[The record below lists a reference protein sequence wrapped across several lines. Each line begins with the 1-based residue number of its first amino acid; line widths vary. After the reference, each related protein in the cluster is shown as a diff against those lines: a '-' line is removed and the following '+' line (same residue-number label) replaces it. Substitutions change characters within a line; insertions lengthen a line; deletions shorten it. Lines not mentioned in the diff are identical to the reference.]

1 MSRFVLAVTVLV
13 CLIFVPASMPQ
24 SFPGVLAG
32 HNDNGRTG
40 QNLYETTLTPQ
51 NVNMTGFGKVFTYP
65 VDGPIFAQPLYV
77 PNVIIPNQGM
87 HNVLYVATENDSVYA
102 FDADGLTTT
111 PLWQAIFVDAANGV
125 TAVPCTAPS
134 CSINPSIG
142 ITSTP
147 VIDPSSATIYV
158 LARTIEQGTYV
169 QRLHALDLSTGSE
182 KFGGPVVIRAS
193 VQGKN
198 GTISFDP
205 SGMQR
210 AALLLVNGAVYIGWA
225 TSSHGW
231 VMSYDAQTLSQVA
244 ILNTSPNGSLAGVWQ
259 SGAGLA
265 ADSLGYVYAATGD
278 GLFDFNTHGPDEGDT
293 VLKLDSNLSVV
304 DYFTPTDQACRKAN
318 DYDLASSGPMLLPP
332 QPGLYPDLMIQ
343 TGKGGYPCD
352 QFGSSYAAPIY
363 LIDSDS
369 LGGYNPNGDL
379 DVQTVAGAP
388 AGYWSSAAYW
398 QGPSGTYIYL
408 SGVFSESS
416 GDFLKMYTLTN
427 GQLSATP
434 VAQSSNR
441 LAVGSTP
448 SVSANGSTDGI
459 LWAIARQESLSKLP
473 PLKPA
478 VLWAYDATNVATVL
492 YSSSQASKRDQAGLE
507 SKFVV
512 PTI

>member
-13 CLIFVPASMPQ
+13 SLIFVPVSMPQ

-51 NVNMTGFGKVFTYP
+51 NVNMTGFGKVFTYA
-65 VDGPIFAQPLYV
+65 VDGAIFAQPLYV

-147 VIDPSSATIYV
+147 VIDPSSSTIYV

-193 VQGKN
+193 AQGKN

-225 TSSHGW
+225 TSTHGW
-231 VMSYDAQTLSQVA
+231 VMSYDAQTLSQSAV
-244 ILNTSPNGSLAGVWQ
+244 LNTSPWDPLES
-259 SGAGLA
+259 
-265 ADSLGYVYAATGD
+265 T
-278 GLFDFNTHGPDEGDT
+278 
-293 VLKLDSNLSVV
+293 
-304 DYFTPTDQACRKAN
+304 CRHA
-318 DYDLASSGPMLLPP
+318 
-332 QPGLYPDLMIQ
+332 
-343 TGKGGYPCD
+343 
-352 QFGSSYAAPIY
+352 
-363 LIDSDS
+363 
-369 LGGYNPNGDL
+369 
-379 DVQTVAGAP
+379 
-388 AGYWSSAAYW
+388 
-398 QGPSGTYIYL
+398 
-408 SGVFSESS
+408 
-416 GDFLKMYTLTN
+416 
-427 GQLSATP
+427 
-434 VAQSSNR
+434 
-441 LAVGSTP
+441 
-448 SVSANGSTDGI
+448 
-459 LWAIARQESLSKLP
+459 SLSIL
-473 PLKPA
+473 
-478 VLWAYDATNVATVL
+478 
-492 YSSSQASKRDQAGLE
+492 
-507 SKFVV
+507 
-512 PTI
+512 